1 MSDLRLSEVA
11 VAYNG
16 TTVING
22 VDVDVPARSWVA
34 LIGPNGA
41 GKTTLLRAVAGLVGY
56 SGTIEIGGRPAL
68 GMSRRR
74 LSQLVAFLPQR
85 PIMPEGVSV
94 ADYVSIGRTPYIP
107 YWGTE
112 SAEDRAVVHEVLE
125 RLELAALA
133 HRHIESLSGGESQRA
148 VLARALAQRSEI
160 LLLDEPTSALDV
172 GHQQQ
177 VMELIDDLR
186 VEQGLTV
193 LTALHDLTLAGQ
205 FASRL
210 VLLDRGLVVS
220 EGPAREVLTEERIQQ
235 HYAATVRV
243 VDEPGAGL
251 TVIPVRSLSPT
262 SQAAVPQEERTQSWR

>member
-1 MSDLRLSEVA
+1 
-11 VAYNG
+11 
-16 TTVING
+16 
-22 VDVDVPARSWVA
+22 
-34 LIGPNGA
+34 
-41 GKTTLLRAVAGLVGY
+41 
-56 SGTIEIGGRPAL
+56 
-68 GMSRRR
+68 MSRRR

-85 PIMPEGVSV
+85 PIIPEGVTV

-205 FASRL
+205 FATRL

-220 EGPAREVLTEERIQQ
+220 EGPAREVLTEERIRQ

-243 VDEPGAGL
+243 VDDPGAGL
-251 TVIPVRSLSPT
+251 TVVPVRFVSPT
-262 SQAAVPQEERTQSWR
+262 SRDAVPEEERTRSWR

>member
-1 MSDLRLSEVA
+1 MA

-22 VDVDVPARSWVA
+22 VDVVVPARSWVA

-112 SAEDRAVVHEVLE
+112 SAEDRAVVDDVLE

-148 VLARALAQRSEI
+148 VLARALAQRAEI

-177 VMELIDDLR
+177 VMELIDQLR

-220 EGPAREVLTEERIQQ
+220 EGPAREVLTEERIKQ

-251 TVIPVRSLSPT
+251 TVIPVRSDSPSSPAT
-262 SQAAVPQEERTQSWR
+262 VPEESTRSWR